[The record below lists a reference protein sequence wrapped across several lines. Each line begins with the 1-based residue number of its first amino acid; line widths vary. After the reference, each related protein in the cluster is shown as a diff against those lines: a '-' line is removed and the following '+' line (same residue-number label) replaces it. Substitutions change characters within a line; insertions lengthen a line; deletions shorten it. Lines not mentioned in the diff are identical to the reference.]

1 MALLVKPTKYIKN
14 TTAGDIDHVNTG
26 MTFVAGE
33 YQEVD
38 ESIIYR
44 FMDSYLE
51 VLFDSGSLI
60 YAEADD
66 GSADYTN
73 KYVGW
78 MLLFNFGLGHLFL
91 SPSNSDRTNNFTSI
105 NVQQAL
111 EEIDATARLPVYPL
125 QLVMNGT
132 MSNGDWITYSNL
144 TPNATIIIPVKSQLS
159 SLTWVNTSTSREFD
173 LEFYKNGR
181 GTTKYA
187 TREVRSGANKS
198 GYFTGL
204 TDSFNAGDTLD
215 IKYIDQ
221 GSNASDLVIVPYL
234 KVVA

>member
-14 TTAGDIDHVNTG
+14 TTAGDLDHVNTG
-26 MTFVAGE
+26 TTFVAGQ

-44 FMDSYLE
+44 FMDSQLE
-51 VLFDSGSLI
+51 GWFDAGSVI
-60 YAEADD
+60 YAEDND

-78 MLLFNFGLGHLFL
+78 MLLFNFGLGQLFL
-91 SPSNSDRTNNFTSI
+91 SPSNSDRSNNYI
-105 NVQQAL
+105 AENVQEAL
-111 EEIDATARLPVYPL
+111 EEVDDIARLPVSPL
-125 QLVMNGT
+125 PLIMNGT

-144 TPNATIIIPVKSQLS
+144 TPNTAIVIPVKSQLVAF
-159 SLTWVNTSTSREFD
+159 TWANTSTSREFD

-187 TREVRSGANKS
+187 TREVRSGLTTS
-198 GYFTGL
+198 GYFSGL
-204 TDSFNAGDTLD
+204 TDPFNAGDTLD

-221 GSNASDLVIVPYL
+221 GSNASDLVLVLYL
-234 KVVA
+234 KAVI